1 MKRALVGGNLGTFP
15 GMFRFRIGP
24 GVKFTRALGVCVMRR
39 VFALG
44 PALAF
49 ASLLFTNPAAPA
61 ADERGDLLQRSAA
74 TIQKAK
80 VDPIFANARSN
91 LDQAKAVI
99 VVPSLVRGGF
109 IFGAEGGNGVLLGRT
124 PEGMWSD
131 PVFVSLA
138 SASFGLQAGLD
149 SSELVIMIMSDQ
161 ALQAVTRSGFKFGAS
176 GGLTMVTLGATAGA
190 ATPGNLAGDIIIWA
204 ASRGGLYG
212 GIKLDGSVINIR
224 DDWNQSFYGRRV
236 DAGDILA
243 GRVRSSGPN
252 PVGQQLAAR

>member
-1 MKRALVGGNLGTFP
+1 MKT
-15 GMFRFRIGP
+15 
-24 GVKFTRALGVCVMRR
+24 

-44 PALAF
+44 AALAF
-49 ASLLFTNPAAPA
+49 AALLFTNPAAAA
-61 ADERGDLLQRSAA
+61 ADERQDALQRAAA

-80 VDPIFANARSN
+80 VDPIFASARSR

-99 VVPSLVRGGF
+99 IVPSLVRGGF
-109 IFGAEGGNGVLLGRT
+109 IFGAEGGNGVLIGKT
-124 PEGMWSD
+124 PDGMWSD
-131 PVFVSLA
+131 PVFVTLA

-149 SSELVIMIMSDQ
+149 SSEVVMLIMSDQ
-161 ALQAVTRSGFKFGAS
+161 ALQAVTRSGFKFGA
-176 GGLTMVTLGATAGA
+176 GAGLTMITLGASAEA
-190 ATPGNLAGDIIIWA
+190 ATPGNLAGDIIVWA

-212 GIKLDGSVINIR
+212 GVKLDGSVINIR

-252 PVGQQLAAR
+252 PVGQQLALR

>member
-1 MKRALVGGNLGTFP
+1 
-15 GMFRFRIGP
+15 
-24 GVKFTRALGVCVMRR
+24 MRR

-44 PALAF
+44 AALAF
-49 ASLLFTNPAAPA
+49 SALLFTIPAAA
-61 ADERGDLLQRSAA
+61 APGEQQDALTRAAA

-80 VDPIFANARSN
+80 VDPIFASARSR

-99 VVPSLVRGGF
+99 IVPALTRGGF
-109 IFGAEGGNGVLLGRT
+109 IFGAEGGDGVLLART
-124 PEGMWSD
+124 PDGMWSD
-131 PVFVSLA
+131 PVFLRLA
-138 SASFGLQAGLD
+138 GASFGLQAGVD
-149 SSELVIMIMSDQ
+149 SSEVVMMIMSDQ

-176 GGLTMVTLGATAGA
+176 GGLTMVTLGASAGA
-190 ATPGNLAGDIIIWA
+190 ATPGNLAGDIIVWA

-212 GIKLDGSVINIR
+212 GLTLDGSVINIR

-236 DAGDILA
+236 DVSEILS

>member
-1 MKRALVGGNLGTFP
+1 MKRALVRGNLGTFP
-15 GMFRFRIGP
+15 GIFRFRIWAG
-24 GVKFTRALGVCVMRR
+24 GEVHSALGVCVMRR
-39 VFALG
+39 VLSFGA
-44 PALAF
+44 AF
-49 ASLLFTNPAAPA
+49 AFAALLFTNPAAPA
-61 ADERGDLLQRSAA
+61 ADERGDLLQRAAA

-80 VDPIFANARSN
+80 TDPVFANARN
-91 LDQAKAVI
+91 RLDQAKAVI
-99 VVPSLVRGGF
+99 VVPALTRGGF
-109 IFGAEGGNGVLLGRT
+109 IFGAEGGNGVLLART
-124 PEGMWSD
+124 PDGMWSD

-138 SASFGLQAGLD
+138 SASFGLQAGID
-149 SSELVIMIMSDQ
+149 SSEVVMMIMSDQ

-176 GGLTMVTLGATAGA
+176 GGLTMVTLGASAGA
-190 ATPGNLAGDIIIWA
+190 ATPGNLSGDIIVWA

-224 DDWNQSFYGRRV
+224 DDWNQSFYGMRV